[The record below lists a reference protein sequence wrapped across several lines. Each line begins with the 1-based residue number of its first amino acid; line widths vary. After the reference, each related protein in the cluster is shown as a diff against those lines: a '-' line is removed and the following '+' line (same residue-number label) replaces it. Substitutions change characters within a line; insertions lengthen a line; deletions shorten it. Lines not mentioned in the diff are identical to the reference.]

1 MKHLKKYNESIS
13 DSDIN
18 ELKSIISE
26 LPKMR
31 WNISQ
36 KDETNPDFPYGYF
49 GDEWDNWEHMGENE
63 RAEYFGKMFST
74 IKKIKDKIESL

>member
-1 MKHLKKYNESIS
+1 MKYLKKFENVS

-18 ELKSIISE
+18 ELKNILSD

-31 WNISQ
+31 WNIS
-36 KDETNPDFPYGYF
+36 DDSGYF
-49 GDEWDNWEHMGENE
+49 GDEWDNWEHMEEDE

-74 IKKIKDKIESL
+74 IKRLKDKIESL